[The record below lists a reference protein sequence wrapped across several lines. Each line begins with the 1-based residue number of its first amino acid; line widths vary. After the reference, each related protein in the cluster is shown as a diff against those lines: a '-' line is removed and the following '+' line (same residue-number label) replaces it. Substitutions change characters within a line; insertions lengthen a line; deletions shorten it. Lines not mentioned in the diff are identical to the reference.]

1 MCIHRDGVL
10 ASLVLK
16 EEYCFQMGLTV
27 FNEINTVVFTQNAV
41 SGSAVNAMGN
51 IIDGENMKVLTLL
64 GSAKKKGNT
73 ATVLGWVEE
82 ELQAAGH
89 NVERIYLHNKSIN
102 GCMGCAKCRDYPDDI
117 ACVQKD
123 DAESIMEQMI
133 ASDAVLFASPL
144 YFWGFT
150 AQIKALIDRG
160 YALVTNYH
168 LPDQTSLMK
177 GKRVGLLATGG
188 GPFEN
193 NAEGM
198 FTAFDRIVGFL
209 MAKKAGELYVGGCS
223 VPAEL
228 PADVKDKAVEL
239 ARSLVV

>member
-1 MCIHRDGVL
+1 
-10 ASLVLK
+10 
-16 EEYCFQMGLTV
+16 
-27 FNEINTVVFTQNAV
+27 
-41 SGSAVNAMGN
+41 
-51 IIDGENMKVLTLL
+51 MKITTLL

-73 ATVLGWVEE
+73 ATVLGWVED

-89 NVERIYLHNKSIN
+89 TVERVYLNNKSIN
-102 GCMGCAKCRDYPDDI
+102 GCMGCAKCREHADKI
-117 ACVQKD
+117 ACIQKD
-123 DAESIMEQMI
+123 DAQGIMETMMS
-133 ASDAVLFASPL
+133 SDVVLYASPL

-168 LPDQTSLMK
+168 QPNQTSLMK

-188 GPFEN
+188 GSFEN
-193 NAEGM
+193 NAEAM

-209 MAKKAGELYVGGCS
+209 MAEKAGELYIGACT
-223 VPAEL
+223 VPDKM

-239 ARSLVV
+239 ARSLVS